1 MGARPKVQFAAAQL
15 RIRTAQLQMQAQAQ
29 VILNIKQGLQR
40 IKEFMK
46 QIKILLENESRK

>member
-1 MGARPKVQFAAAQL
+1 MKMQQMQL

-29 VILNIKQGLQR
+29 VKLNIKQGLQR